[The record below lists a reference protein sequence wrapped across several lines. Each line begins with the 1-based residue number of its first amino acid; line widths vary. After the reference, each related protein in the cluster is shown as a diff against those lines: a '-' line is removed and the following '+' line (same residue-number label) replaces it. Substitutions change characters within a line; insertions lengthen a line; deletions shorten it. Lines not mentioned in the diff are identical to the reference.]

1 MAKKA
6 APKAASTQAAAP
18 KKASPKKAASADKA
32 AARSKPPTKTELHTA
47 LAEKTGLGRKEVAA
61 VLDTLNEMIIK
72 ELGKRGS
79 GQFILPGLL
88 RMRVVR
94 KPATKAR
101 PGRNPFTGE
110 AMTIKAKPARNVV
123 RATPSK
129 ALKDSV

>member
-6 APKAASTQAAAP
+6 ASKADAPKKAAP
-18 KKASPKKAASADKA
+18 KKAAPADKA
-32 AARSKPPTKTELHTA
+32 AARSKPPTKTELHNA

-129 ALKDSV
+129 ALKESV

>member
-6 APKAASTQAAAP
+6 ASKAEAP
-18 KKASPKKAASADKA
+18 KKAAAKKAAPADKA

-129 ALKDSV
+129 ALKESV

>member
-6 APKAASTQAAAP
+6 ASKAAAP
-18 KKASPKKAASADKA
+18 KQAAPKKAASADKA
-32 AARSKPPTKTELHTA
+32 SALSKPPTKTELHTA
-47 LAEKTGLGRKEVAA
+47 LAERTGLGKKEVAA

-129 ALKDSV
+129 ALKESV

>member
-1 MAKKA
+1 
-6 APKAASTQAAAP
+6 
-18 KKASPKKAASADKA
+18 
-32 AARSKPPTKTELHTA
+32 
-47 LAEKTGLGRKEVAA
+47 
-61 VLDTLNEMIIK
+61 MIIK

-129 ALKDSV
+129 ALKDRSDSRCRTDPRILAATAPHDAARERREMTDA

>member
-6 APKAASTQAAAP
+6 AAKAAPTQAAAP
-18 KKASPKKAASADKA
+18 KKAAPGKAAPTDKA
-32 AARSKPPTKTELHTA
+32 PARSKPPTKTELHTA

-61 VLDTLNEMIIK
+61 VLDTLNEMVVT

-79 GQFILPGLL
+79 GQFVLPGLL
-88 RMRVVR
+88 RLRVVR

-129 ALKDSV
+129 ALKESV

>member
-6 APKAASTQAAAP
+6 ASKAEAP
-18 KKASPKKAASADKA
+18 KKAAAKKAAPVDKA

-61 VLDTLNEMIIK
+61 VLDTLNEMVIK

-129 ALKDSV
+129 ALKESV